1 MLGSNTL
8 KPCAANQMDNLII
21 FYASSLLFVQVLSS
35 DTSKPLKTRKK
46 GQTKGKQNPTQ
57 DKGHGKTS
65 PDPVLGVNSFAPSQ
79 IYSLVEEYEQS
90 LMEMVHQLR
99 NGSESSGGKCEVNL
113 RLWLSN
119 RRSLSPWAYRI
130 NHDESRIP
138 VDIPEAQCLCSGCI
152 NPFTMQEDLSMS
164 SIPIHSK
171 IPVRRRFCENSLA
184 GLRGRKRKKCQKEYT
199 TVMENIAVGCT
210 CIF

>member
-8 KPCAANQMDNLII
+8 IL
-21 FYASSLLFVQVLSS
+21 FYASSLLLVHVLSS
-35 DTSKPLKTRKK
+35 DTSKPSKTRKK

-119 RRSLSPWAYRI
+119 RRSLSPWAYSI

-138 VDIPEAQCLCSGCI
+138 VDIPEAQCLCTGCI

-184 GLRGRKRKKCQKEYT
+184 GLRGRRRKKCQKEYT
-199 TVMENIAVGCT
+199 AVMENIAVGCT

>member
-1 MLGSNTL
+1 MLGSNRL
-8 KPCAANQMDNLII
+8 LIL
-21 FYASSLLFVQVLSS
+21 YASSLLLVHVFSS
-35 DTSKPLKTRKK
+35 DTSKPSKNRKR
-46 GQTKGKQNPTQ
+46 GQTKGKESS
-57 DKGHGKTS
+57 HGKTS

-90 LMEMVHQLR
+90 LMEMVNQLR

-119 RRSLSPWAYRI
+119 RRSLSPWTYSI
-130 NHDESRIP
+130 NHDENRIP
-138 VDIPEAQCLCSGCI
+138 VDIPEARCLCSGCI

-164 SIPIHSK
+164 SIPIYSK
-171 IPVRRRFCENSLA
+171 IPVRRRFCENSSP
-184 GLRGRKRKKCQKEYT
+184 GLKGRRRKKCHKEST
-199 TVMENIAVGCT
+199 AVMENIAVGCT